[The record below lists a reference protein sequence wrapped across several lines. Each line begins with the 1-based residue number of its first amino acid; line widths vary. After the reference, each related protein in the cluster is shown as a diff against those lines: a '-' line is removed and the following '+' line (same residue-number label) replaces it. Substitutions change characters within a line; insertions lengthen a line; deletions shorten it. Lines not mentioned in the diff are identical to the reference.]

1 MSHNP
6 YHKETHPNP
15 RMMNKQRT
23 VGGGHPGG
31 WANESFGTPPNPS
44 PNADRHPGSGGNTVS
59 PNHPSKA
66 NTYAGNNNQNEVNT
80 GNQTNTDSNK
90 GAGFYSDRHE
100 GSGGVNTN
108 TNNQEIVKNY
118 ISGGDND
125 ATFKSYATINYANT
139 GVQNTAKAVNAILN
153 ANPKWTKMDA
163 LNYLD
168 GKWTKLGYS
177 DNQPR
182 WNNGRL
188 KDLEVSDVIKNIKG
202 GKDWN
207 TWGAGLRSSYEGNW
221 GTVTDKETY
230 TQNMKIRANR
240 NKLLKGS
247 AAWNRNQALSDAS
260 RSLRVEGTSL
270 FDNLG
275 GFIINTIAGFPLTK
289 LLTKNTTSKE
299 DKISEREA
307 ELLNSTM

>member
-108 TNNQEIVKNY
+108 TGTAYTGIRFTFSQ
-118 ISGGDND
+118 SGN
-125 ATFKSYATINYANT
+125 FKSGSKIVVY
-139 GVQNTAKAVNAILN
+139 
-153 ANPKWTKMDA
+153 
-163 LNYLD
+163 
-168 GKWTKLGYS
+168 
-177 DNQPR
+177 
-182 WNNGRL
+182 
-188 KDLEVSDVIKNIKG
+188 
-202 GKDWN
+202 
-207 TWGAGLRSSYEGNW
+207 GLS
-221 GTVTDKETY
+221 
-230 TQNMKIRANR
+230 
-240 NKLLKGS
+240 
-247 AAWNRNQALSDAS
+247 
-260 RSLRVEGTSL
+260 
-270 FDNLG
+270 
-275 GFIINTIAGFPLTK
+275 
-289 LLTKNTTSKE
+289 
-299 DKISEREA
+299 
-307 ELLNSTM
+307 